1 MPIAARHESSLS
13 LTSMCFVTDTISA
26 KSKIVSVKNDEWRHT
41 QDRFDDI
48 LTNLQGYNTENH
60 NCKDIMTSFVR
71 QLNHDKLAVTQ

>member
-1 MPIAARHESSLS
+1 MLYDNH
-13 LTSMCFVTDTISA
+13 
-26 KSKIVSVKNDEWRHT
+26 EWRHT